1 MKVLQLTAENFKK
14 IKAIV
19 LKPDPYVQE
28 ISGANGAGKSSA
40 LDAIWAAL
48 GGAEMVKAS
57 GTSQPI
63 RNGEKKA
70 MVALDLGDMIV
81 TRRWTAAGS
90 TVTVE
95 NKDGARYPS
104 PQAILDGLIGR
115 VSLDPLSFANSGE
128 SAQRATLLSIVKI
141 GIDLEKNA
149 VDRKAAYDARAD
161 INREIRAMGELQVIE
176 KMDHVSIAELAS
188 KKEAIRTALND
199 QWKANKAKNQEM
211 KTAFDVA
218 VEKEKE
224 AIVEFNRVQ
233 NERSENIVIAGEA
246 VLVLRK
252 LGYQGKE
259 AAEWFE
265 AMPKAL
271 DRQNPDDLKT
281 EQPAYIDERPDDA
294 ELKAVDA
301 EILSSMET
309 NRRADQ
315 YDDYQAKVNA
325 RKSKQEASE
334 NWTKTIEN
342 LDNQRDA
349 AIAAASFP
357 VPGLSFNET
366 GVLYN
371 GLPFSQCSSA
381 EKLRVSV
388 AIAMAT
394 SPKLRVIR
402 ITDGSL
408 IDKKNMAILDEMAHS
423 QDYQL
428 LIEKVDESG
437 KIGVYIEDGEIKAN
451 SAN

>member
-1 MKVLQLTAENFKK
+1 MKVLQLTVENFKK
-14 IKAIV
+14 IKAFI

-40 LDAIWAAL
+40 LDAIWAGL

-128 SAQRATLLSIVKI
+128 AAQRATLLSIVKI

-149 VDRKAAYDARAD
+149 ADRKAAYDARAD
-161 INREIRAMGELQVIE
+161 INREIRAMGEQQPVE
-176 KMDHVSIAELAS
+176 KVDHVSIAELAA

-211 KTAFDVA
+211 KKAFDAA
-218 VEKEKE
+218 VEKEKA
-224 AIVEFNRVQ
+224 AIVEFNLVQ

-246 VLVLRK
+246 ILVLRK

-265 AMPKAL
+265 ALPKPL

-315 YDDYQAKVNA
+315 YDDYCAKINA

-334 NWTKTIEN
+334 NWTKTIEG
-342 LDNQRDA
+342 LDSQRDA

-388 AIAMAT
+388 AIAIAT

-408 IDKKNMAILDEMAHS
+408 IDSKNMAIIEEMARS
-423 QDYQL
+423 NDYQIW
-428 LIEKVDESG
+428 IERVDESG
-437 KIGVYIEDGEIKAN
+437 KVGVFIEDGEVK
-451 SAN
+451 SEK

>member
-1 MKVLQLTAENFKK
+1 MKVLQLTVENFKK
-14 IKAIV
+14 IKAFI

-40 LDAIWAAL
+40 LDAIWAGL

-70 MVALDLGDMIV
+70 MVKLDLGDMIV

-128 SAQRATLLSIVKI
+128 AAQRATLLSIVKI

-149 VDRKAAYDARAD
+149 ADRKAAYDARAD
-161 INREIRAMGELQVIE
+161 INREIRAMGEQQPVE
-176 KMDHVSIAELAS
+176 KVDHVSIAELAA

-211 KTAFDVA
+211 KKAFDAA
-218 VEKEKE
+218 VEKEKA
-224 AIVEFNRVQ
+224 AIVEFNLVQ

-246 VLVLRK
+246 ILVLRK

-265 AMPKAL
+265 ALPKPL

-315 YDDYQAKVNA
+315 YDDYCAKINA

-334 NWTKTIEN
+334 NWTKTIEG
-342 LDNQRDA
+342 LDSQRDA

-388 AIAMAT
+388 AIAIAT

-408 IDKKNMAILDEMAHS
+408 IDSKNMAIIEEMARS
-423 QDYQL
+423 NDYQIW
-428 LIEKVDESG
+428 IERVDESG
-437 KIGVYIEDGEIKAN
+437 KVGVFIEDGEVK
-451 SAN
+451 SEK

>member
-81 TRRWTAAGS
+81 TRRWTAGGS

-128 SAQRATLLSIVKI
+128 AAQRATLLSIVKI

-149 VDRKAAYDARAD
+149 ADRKAAYDARAD
-161 INREIRAMGELQVIE
+161 INREIRAMGEQQPVE
-176 KMDHVSIAELAS
+176 KVDHVSIAELAA

-211 KTAFDVA
+211 KKAFDAA
-218 VEKEKE
+218 VEKEK
-224 AIVEFNRVQ
+224 ADIVEFNRVQ
-233 NERSENIVIAGEA
+233 DDRKKIVSEANEHIVALG
-246 VLVLRK
+246 R
-252 LGYQGKE
+252 LGYRGTDVL
-259 AAEWFE
+259 EWFE
-265 AMPKAL
+265 TLPKSL
-271 DRQNPDDLKT
+271 DCQNPDDLKT

-301 EILSSMET
+301 EILSSTET

-315 YDDYQAKVNA
+315 YDDYCAKINA

-334 NWTKTIEN
+334 NWTKTIEG
-342 LDNQRDA
+342 LDSQRDA

-388 AIAMAT
+388 AIAIAT

-408 IDKKNMAILDEMAHS
+408 IDSKNMAIIEEMARS
-423 QDYQL
+423 NDYQIW
-428 LIEKVDESG
+428 IERVDESG
-437 KIGVYIEDGEIKAN
+437 KVGVFIEDGEVK
-451 SAN
+451 SEK